1 MDSSTGGKDM
11 YLDIASA
18 LRKQRIEQIETLS
31 RQIADET
38 NKEMVRRMTEQRQY
52 LKNRL
57 AESAA

>member
-1 MDSSTGGKDM
+1 M